1 MPKTVKT
8 GVQVV
13 VAYKRP
19 TGYMTDAQRDAE
31 AKQIAEELE
40 WLFEQ
45 EPPDGDSMGHSY
57 KAGVFTE
64 LEAHVEDI
72 MEQQCKTC
80 GKPWEA
86 TTDGETD
93 VVYCAFCGQE
103 EL

>member
-1 MPKTVKT
+1 MPKTVKI

-45 EPPDGDSMGHSY
+45 PVERPSY
-57 KAGVFTE
+57 KAVEFTE

-72 MEQQCKTC
+72 EEEQCKTC

-103 EL
+103 EP